1 MLFDQSTEGSGVLRR
16 SRRNQDCFSC
26 DRFATTRQLSG
37 SDTRVA
43 TKYQLLMVCEDAL
56 AVKPSKMSTSA
67 QRFLEINDLPP
78 LPQLPDLRD
87 WLGGRPSIRHG
98 SVHRCNALRG
108 RLIGCLGGLLVVD
121 IALYHESDDGQ

>member
-1 MLFDQSTEGSGVLRR
+1 MLFDQSTEVSGVLLVHPAGTRIA
-16 SRRNQDCFSC
+16 SSC

-37 SDTRVA
+37 SDTRVV

-87 WLGGRPSIRHG
+87 WLGRATKHPAWERSP
-98 SVHRCNALRG
+98 L
-108 RLIGCLGGLLVVD
+108 
-121 IALYHESDDGQ
+121 